1 MVVVRPE
8 TCRSSSSANRQ
19 MRSTP
24 GGSLVEMQLV
34 SFVPASQL
42 GRYQLPQLM
51 NGEHVP
57 SEIMFQPFR
66 TIS

>member
-42 GRYQLPQLM
+42 GRLM